1 MKYKQKFY
9 PRRLSMAGMAFLFP
23 GQGSQ
28 YVGMGKEIHD
38 QYPVAREVF
47 GRAEGLLDLPLR
59 KLCFEGPLE
68 ELTLTRNLQPAV
80 TAVNLAILAVLEELG
95 FGPTAVAGHSLGE
108 YSALYAAGVLS
119 LDDTLKLVKTRGA
132 LMDQAAQKYPGAMA
146 AVMGLSAEK
155 LDALLAGLH
164 SRGAIGPANFNTPEQ
179 TVISGS
185 KELVEEASRLAAE
198 QGAKAVPLAVSG
210 AWHSPLMQEAL
221 EAFQQVLAPVVFQA
235 PRCPVC
241 LNVTGQ
247 SEQDPGKIKD
257 IMGRQI
263 GSSVRWVQI
272 VQALQENGYTRFV
285 EVGPK
290 KVLLGLVR
298 KCLPRE
304 FNYTAANV
312 EDLKSLQA
320 FMAAQTQ

>member
-1 MKYKQKFY
+1 
-9 PRRLSMAGMAFLFP
+9 
-23 GQGSQ
+23 
-28 YVGMGKEIHD
+28 MGREIHD
-38 QYPVAREVF
+38 QYPAARAVF
-47 GRAEGLLDLPLR
+47 DRAEALLEMPLR
-59 KLCFEGPLE
+59 KLCFEGPME

-80 TAVNLAILAVLEELG
+80 TVIDLAILEALKGLG
-95 FGPTAVAGHSLGE
+95 YAPAAVAGHSLGE

-119 LDDTLKLVKTRGA
+119 VEDTLKLVKSRGA

-146 AVMGLSAEK
+146 AVMGLSTEK
-155 LDALLAGLH
+155 LEALLAGLQ

-185 KELVEEASRLAAE
+185 KKLVEEASRLVAE
-198 QGAKAVPLAVSG
+198 QGGKTVPLAVSG

-221 EAFQQVLAPVVFQA
+221 EAFQEVLAPVNFR
-235 PRCPVC
+235 PPGCPVF

-247 SEQDPGKIKD
+247 AEKDPVRIKE

-263 GSSVRWVQI
+263 GSPVRWVQI
-272 VQALQENGYTRFV
+272 VQALKEGGFTQFL

-298 KCLPRE
+298 KCLPKD
-304 FNYTAANV
+304 FQYTAANV

-320 FMAAQTQ
+320 YTAANPL

>member
-1 MKYKQKFY
+1 
-9 PRRLSMAGMAFLFP
+9 MAGTAFLFP

-28 YVGMGKEIHD
+28 YVGMGREIHD
-38 QYPVAREVF
+38 QYPAAREVF
-47 GRAEGLLDLPLR
+47 DRAEALLEMPLR
-59 KLCFEGPLE
+59 KICFEGPME

-80 TAVNLAILAVLEELG
+80 TVVDLGILETLKGLG
-95 FGPTAVAGHSLGE
+95 YGPTAVAGHSLGE

-119 LDDTLKLVKTRGA
+119 LEDTLQLVKVRGA

-146 AVMGLSAEK
+146 AVMGLSPEK
-155 LDALLAGLH
+155 LDAILAGLQAQ
-164 SRGAIGPANFNTPEQ
+164 GAIGAANFNTPEQ
-179 TVISGS
+179 TVVSGS
-185 KELVEEASRLAAE
+185 KPLVEEASRLVAE
-198 QGAKAVPLAVSG
+198 QGGKAVPLAVSG

-221 EAFQQVLAPVVFQA
+221 EGFAQVLAPVSFEP
-235 PRCPVC
+235 PRCPVY

-247 SEQDPGKIKD
+247 AEKDPVRIKE

-272 VQALQENGYTRFV
+272 VQAIQEDGFTQFA

-304 FNYTAANV
+304 FNYSATNV

-320 FMAAQTQ
+320 FIAAQTQ

>member
-1 MKYKQKFY
+1 M
-9 PRRLSMAGMAFLFP
+9 LAAGVAVWRAWLAS
-23 GQGSQ
+23 GGAQ
-28 YVGMGKEIHD
+28 
-38 QYPVAREVF
+38 PV
-47 GRAEGLLDLPLR
+47 LL
-59 KLCFEGPLE
+59 
-68 ELTLTRNLQPAV
+68 
-80 TAVNLAILAVLEELG
+80 
-95 FGPTAVAGHSLGE
+95 AGHSLGE
-108 YSALYAAGVLS
+108 YSALYGAGVLS

-132 LMDQAAQKYPGAMA
+132 LMDQAAQKNPGAMA
-146 AVMGLSAEK
+146 AVMGLSGEK
-155 LDALLAGLH
+155 MAALLSGLQ
-164 SRGAIGPANFNTPEQ
+164 SRGAIVPANFNTPEQ

-198 QGAKAVPLAVSG
+198 QGGKAVPLAVSG

-221 EAFQQVLAPVVFQA
+221 EAFQQALTPVVFQV
-235 PRCPVC
+235 PRCPVY

-247 SEQDPGKIKD
+247 SEQDPGRIKD

-272 VQALQENGYTRFV
+272 VQALQEDGFAQFV

-298 KCLPRE
+298 KCLPKD
-304 FNYTAANV
+304 FSYKAANV

-320 FMAAQTQ
+320 FNEANKLQ

>member
-1 MKYKQKFY
+1 MD
-9 PRRLSMAGMAFLFP
+9 MAGTAFLFP

-28 YVGMGKEIHD
+28 YVGMGREIHD
-38 QYPVAREVF
+38 QYPAAREVF
-47 GRAEGLLDLPLR
+47 DRAEALLDLPLR
-59 KLCFEGPLE
+59 KLCFEGPLD
-68 ELTLTRNLQPAV
+68 ELTLTGNLQPAV
-80 TAVNLAILAVLEELG
+80 TAVDLGVLAVLEGLG
-95 FGPTAVAGHSLGE
+95 YTPAAVAGHSLGE
-108 YSALYAAGVLS
+108 YSALYAARVLS
-119 LDDTLKLVKTRGA
+119 LEDTLQLVKTRGA
-132 LMDQAAQKYPGAMA
+132 LMDQAARKNPGAMA

-155 LDALLAGLH
+155 LNALLTGLQ

-185 KELVEEASRLAAE
+185 KSLVEEACRLAAE
-198 QGAKAVPLAVSG
+198 QGGKAVPLAVSG

-221 EAFQQVLAPVVFQA
+221 EAFREALAPVSFQA
-235 PRCPVC
+235 PRCPVY

-247 SEQDPGKIKD
+247 AVRDPAQIKE

-263 GSSVRWVQI
+263 GSSVRWLQI
-272 VQALQENGYTRFV
+272 VQALRDGGFTQFV

-298 KCLPRE
+298 KCLPKD
-304 FNYTAANV
+304 FQYTAANV

-320 FMAAQTQ
+320 FTAANPL